1 MYFNPL
7 KVLLPISLCLAVLGI
22 AMLCYDIFVIRNI
35 GDKTVLLFSM
45 ALLIGAI
52 GLLAD
57 LIVKK
62 MNQTG
67 K

>member
-7 KVLLPISLCLAVLGI
+7 KIFLPISLCIAALGI
-22 AMLCYDIFVIRNI
+22 VMLCYDIFVIRNI
-35 GDKTVLLFSM
+35 GDKTVLLLSM

-52 GLLAD
+52 GLLSD

-62 MNQTG
+62 MDQTG